1 MSIRVV
7 QMLWNLTG
15 GFFVFRG
22 GYHSPSAR
30 EQEEMETDEPHDEL
44 KKEVPAC

>member
-15 GFFVFRG
+15 GFFVMRG
-22 GYHSPSAR
+22 GYHAPTV
-30 EQEEMETDEPHDEL
+30 QERQELEEET
-44 KKEVPAC
+44 PAVQA